1 MTTRGALAP
10 LRRGDFR
17 RLWIAQTVSIVGD
30 KINQVALSIMVF
42 RVTGSAAQMGIVF
55 AITFLP
61 AALFGLVAGPLV
73 DRWDRRR
80 TMIAAD
86 LARACLV
93 IAIPFAAPL
102 GMWAVYALAFSSA
115 TVSLFF
121 EPSRM
126 ALVPSVVEQDEL
138 MAANS
143 LDMTTASIAEL
154 LGIGFAGALVAG
166 TMSATATTP
175 TIAFLVD
182 GATFLVSAGF
192 VFALQH
198 RAVRREVGP
207 LGLGVVMRD
216 LREGFDRIRGDGVLR
231 GVLLTYGAVALG
243 VGAGLTLSILLAL
256 TVFTNAGL
264 SDALRVTVVDLS
276 TTAGLLVGSIALGV
290 GGAGRAGRKY
300 LLGIVGFGALLLPLY
315 FVKDIAVAVPVL
327 FAIGI
332 ANEYFNIP
340 MLTIVQRNTE
350 DENRGRVF
358 AVRTTVTRLAAV
370 VGLAGAGIA
379 AQVYGVPAMLAVVG
393 GYIACVGAF
402 GFLMPALRDA

>member
-10 LRRGDFR
+10 LRRSDFR

-30 KINQVALSIMVF
+30 KINQVALSIMVY
-42 RVTGSAAQMGIVF
+42 RATGSAAQMGIVF

-80 TMIAAD
+80 TMMVAD

-93 IAIPFAAPL
+93 IAIPFVVPL

-126 ALVPSVVEQDEL
+126 ALVPAVVEHDEL

-143 LDMTTASIAEL
+143 LDMTTSSIAEL

-166 TMSATATTP
+166 IGPSP
-175 TIAFLVD
+175 AFFVD
-182 GATFLVSAGF
+182 GATFVVSAMF
-192 VFALQH
+192 VFAVRH
-198 RAVRREVGP
+198 RAVPRVVAP
-207 LGLGVVMRD
+207 LGFGVVRRD
-216 LREGFDRIRGDGVLR
+216 LRAGFDRIRADGVLR
-231 GVLLTYGAVALG
+231 GVLLTYGAVAIG
-243 VGAGLTLSILLAL
+243 VGASLTLSILLAL
-256 TVFTNAGL
+256 AVFKDSTL

-276 TTAGLLVGSIALGV
+276 TTAGLLVGSIALGI
-290 GGAGRAGRKY
+290 GGPRRAGRKY
-300 LLGIVGFGALLLPLY
+300 LWGVVAFGVLLLPLY
-315 FVKDIAVAVPVL
+315 FVKQIGMAAPVL
-327 FAIGI
+327 FAVGI

-340 MLTIVQRNTE
+340 MLTIMQTNTE

-358 AVRTTVTRLAAV
+358 AVRMTVTRIAGVA
-370 VGLAGAGIA
+370 GLAGAGLA
-379 AQVYGVPAMLAVVG
+379 AQVYGVVPAIVVVG
-393 GYIACVGAF
+393 VYIASVGVL
-402 GFLMPALRDA
+402 GFFMPALRDA